1 MRSYTIVSG
10 KRYNGAWSDT
20 KSVTTAK
27 YDIAKAKV
35 AGIKNKS
42 FTGRNIT
49 QSIQKLMP
57 VKKGFY
63 IDYAQKGSATG
74 YEISYAENI
83 SFSGAKTVKVTSKKT
98 DKKTVTDLKSQKT
111 YFVRVRSYTATG
123 NKTYFG
129 QWSDIAKVYTK

>member
-1 MRSYTIVSG
+1 MSSPC
-10 KRYNGAWSDT
+10 KADHT
-20 KSVTTAK
+20 KAH
-27 YDIAKAKV
+27 
-35 AGIKNKS
+35 AGE
-42 FTGRNIT
+42 
-49 QSIQKLMP
+49 
-57 VKKGFY
+57 KGFY

-83 SFSGAKTVKVTSKKT
+83 SFSDAKTVKVTSNKT

-123 NKTYFG
+123 AKTYFG